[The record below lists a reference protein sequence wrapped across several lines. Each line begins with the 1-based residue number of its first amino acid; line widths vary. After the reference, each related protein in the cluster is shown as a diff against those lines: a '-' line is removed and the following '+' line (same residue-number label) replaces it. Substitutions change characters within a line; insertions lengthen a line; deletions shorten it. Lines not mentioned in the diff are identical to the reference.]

1 MIYKILDYIIQKTCS
16 HDKKWL
22 SSEEYNWNDAN
33 LHTRETHCFRC
44 WKKWIQKLNYT
55 WVVQQEWKLK

>member
-1 MIYKILDYIIQKTCS
+1 MIFKILDYIIQKFCS
-16 HDKKWL
+16 HDKKWQL
-22 SSEEYNWNDAN
+22 KQEYNWNDAN

-55 WVVQQEWKLK
+55 WTVQQEWKLK